1 MLNGNGGL
9 MVRPNHNV
17 HVSINRRIEMPPAF
31 HFPEDQIPPS
41 DLVGLN
47 NHDSPDNAGG
57 QAGSGSYSGLY
68 QDFENLTTEEKY
80 QIFGA
85 AAAAAANQDQNQ
97 GQIPVSGHERTEE
110 QELEDIDETLNVV
123 PDVIESDIRH
133 PMPPGII
140 KKKNSS
146 VSSGSGDEIPE
157 SRSRRIRYW
166 IHLM

>member
-1 MLNGNGGL
+1 ML
-9 MVRPNHNV
+9 P
-17 HVSINRRIEMPPAF
+17 I
-31 HFPEDQIPPS
+31 
-41 DLVGLN
+41 
-47 NHDSPDNAGG
+47 
-57 QAGSGSYSGLY
+57 SYCSGLY

-85 AAAAAANQDQNQ
+85 AAAAAANQGQNNQ
-97 GQIPVSGHERTEE
+97 GQSQQDRHQQEE

-146 VSSGSGDEIPE
+146 VSSGSGDEVPE
-157 SRSRRIRYW
+157 SRSRRIRYAKIISIW
-166 IHLM
+166 P